1 MTGRTYTHWFKSC
14 VAFSLVIHVIVFKIL
29 IETVNWNWIST
40 LFGVICFASYYVMVF
55 AMNMPILS
63 PLIQPEINGEFL
75 LIFTN
80 IKAAICLVL
89 LPCVALL
96 PDITILVGQ
105 KLFWPTPTDMVMM
118 KQKQNPDYTF
128 DGFVDV
134 YVPPLPTQLLN
145 TNKVS

>member
-1 MTGRTYTHWFKSC
+1 VTGRTYTHWFKSC

-89 LPCVALL
+89 LPPRHHNFGRPEAFLAD
-96 PDITILVGQ
+96 PDRHGHDEAKTE
-105 KLFWPTPTDMVMM
+105 
-118 KQKQNPDYTF
+118 
-128 DGFVDV
+128 
-134 YVPPLPTQLLN
+134 
-145 TNKVS
+145 S